1 MAATSQP
8 VRWALIIAALGVVFG
23 DIGTSPLY
31 AIKLCFSGDLGIA
44 LNADNI
50 LGVLSLFFWALTII
64 VTLQYVFFIMRA
76 DNNGEGGILSLLAL
90 ARRVRFKRK
99 IWRGVL
105 SLTGIYGAAMFYG
118 DGMLSP
124 AISVLS
130 AVEGINVVAP
140 SLGAF
145 TVPAALVILTTLFMV
160 QKGGTAKVGA
170 LFGPVMLVWFLVLA
184 VLGLAAIVNVPT
196 VLLAI
201 NPMYAAAFFMNNGW
215 GSALI
220 LCAVILAVA
229 GGAALYADMGHFGV
243 GPIKR
248 GWLMLVFPALLL
260 NYFGQ
265 GALLL
270 QDASAIDNPFYK
282 LAPEWS
288 RWPLL
293 LLATAAT
300 ITASQAVISGMYSVT
315 RQAIQLGFL
324 PRMKILHTSTKEIGQ
339 IYIPFVN
346 WVLWGAIVLLILSF
360 GNATKLAEIY
370 GIAVTSTI
378 IVDCL
383 LACFI
388 AITLWRWPVLAV
400 LALGSLFIGVDM
412 VFVDANLVKLAR
424 GAWLP
429 VGTGLVIMLLM
440 YTWRKGRKAL
450 ADTLAEQSLE
460 LRPFIDSLSISTPTE
475 VPGTAVFMTGSL
487 DAVPHALLHNL
498 KHNKVIHARNVFLTL
513 KTMEIPFVPESE
525 RIEVTEIAPNFFV
538 IIGRFGFKET
548 PDVPELLEQCL
559 HFGLSFEMMDTT
571 FFLSREHLIPSA
583 HSAMPKVLDWIFA
596 IMNRNAVPATSFFH
610 IPPNRV
616 VELGTQ
622 IRI

>member
-1 MAATSQP
+1 MARSAP
-8 VRWALIIAALGVVFG
+8 PLRWALVIAALGVVFG

-44 LNADNI
+44 LTESNV
-50 LGVLSLFFWALTII
+50 LGVLSLFFWALMLV

-76 DNNGEGGILSLLAL
+76 DNQGEGGILSLLAL
-90 ARRVRFKRK
+90 ARRVPLKRDFWK
-99 IWRGVL
+99 GVL
-105 SLTGIYGAAMFYG
+105 SLSGIFGAAMFYG

-130 AVEGINVVAP
+130 AVEGLQVVAP
-140 SLGAF
+140 SMAAA
-145 TVPAALVILTTLFMV
+145 TVPLALIILTALFVV
-160 QKGGTAKVGA
+160 QKQGTAAVGA
-170 LFGPVMLVWFLVLA
+170 LFGPVMLVWFAVLA
-184 VLGLAAIVNVPT
+184 ALGAVAIVQAPG
-196 VLLAI
+196 VLQAI
-201 NPMYAAAFFMNNGW
+201 NPFYALAFFLNNGL
-215 GSALI
+215 GSMLI

-243 GPIKR
+243 APIRR
-248 GWLMLVFPALLL
+248 GWLLLVFPALVL

-282 LAPEWS
+282 MAPEWF

-324 PRMKILHTSTKEIGQ
+324 PRMKILYTSNREIGQ

-346 WVLWGAIVLLILSF
+346 WLLWGAIVLLVLAFQS
-360 GNATKLAEIY
+360 ATRLAEIY
-370 GIAVTSTI
+370 GIAVTSTMV
-378 IVDCL
+378 VDCM

-388 AITLWRWPVLAV
+388 AVGLWRWRWYAVLPLAV
-400 LALGSLFIGVDM
+400 LFIGTDLL
-412 VFVDANLVKLAR
+412 FLDANLVKLGA

-429 VGTGLVIMLLM
+429 VGVGLIIMLLM
-440 YTWRKGRKAL
+440 FTWRKGRKVLHDAL
-450 ADTLAEQSLE
+450 ADHSLALP
-460 LRPFIDSLSISTPTE
+460 PFVDSLTISTPMT
-475 VPGTAVFMTGSL
+475 VQGTAVFMAGNLET
-487 DAVPHALLHNL
+487 VPHALLHNL
-498 KHNKVIHARNVFLTL
+498 KHNKIVHQRNVFMTIRNE
-513 KTMEIPFVPESE
+513 EIPYVPEAE
-525 RIEVTEIAPNFFV
+525 RIIVTDLAPNFY
-538 IIGRFGFKET
+538 IIVGRYGFKET
-548 PDVPELLEQCL
+548 PDVPELLAQCEA
-559 HFGLSFEMMDTT
+559 FGLSFDMMDTT
-571 FFLSREHLIPSA
+571 FFLSREHLIPSRD
-583 HSAMPKVLDWIFA
+583 SAMPRILDWLFA
-596 IMNRNAVPATSFFH
+596 IMSRNAVPATNFFH

-622 IRI
+622 IYI